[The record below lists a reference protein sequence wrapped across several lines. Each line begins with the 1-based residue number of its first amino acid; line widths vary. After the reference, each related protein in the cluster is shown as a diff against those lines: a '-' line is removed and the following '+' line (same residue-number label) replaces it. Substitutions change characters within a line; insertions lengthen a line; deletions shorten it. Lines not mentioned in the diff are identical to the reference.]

1 MALTC
6 LLPLW
11 GHGFITCITYFISPL
26 DSSFLPKDIYR
37 PAFSYKLLPEPWL
50 RLQISSTLFS
60 IASSWEESTHT
71 ASPPCLVSAWLPSLW
86 KWSPLLHSPGHTPGS
101 SLQETFRTKK
111 AALHFHF
118 TLSYFCDLAHTLPST
133 RIAFSSPDLL
143 LLKSCSL
150 SKSRSKHSSWK
161 HSLLLSFMN
170 FMIPQESWGQD
181 SYLIHLCVSY
191 RVLYKEE
198 AQSVVVKC
206 SFTDLR
212 LDSQLQISLHKL
224 NPEVTKLMDHLLP
237 YWQEMNPPKPMLE
250 NYLSSRRT
258 TSDPLEAGR
267 SKWFLGSQGVLTAER
282 GNTRNVAQCKS
293 LVKKKHS
300 LRW

>member
-1 MALTC
+1 MFFTTRLHQHF
-6 LLPLW
+6 P
-11 GHGFITCITYFISPL
+11 
-26 DSSFLPKDIYR
+26 LPKLT
-37 PAFSYKLLPEPWL
+37 PAFIGLDLSYSSLGSWLHYLHYILYLSTGLFLSAKKHLQTSYKLLPEPWL
-50 RLQISSTLFS
+50 RLQLSSTLFFS

-170 FMIPQESWGQD
+170 FIYDPSRILRTGFLPNL
-181 SYLIHLCVSY
+181 SLC
-191 RVLYKEE
+191 
-198 AQSVVVKC
+198 
-206 SFTDLR
+206 
-212 LDSQLQISLHKL
+212 QLQGLVQRGGSIS
-224 NPEVTKLMDHLLP
+224 
-237 YWQEMNPPKPMLE
+237 
-250 NYLSSRRT
+250 
-258 TSDPLEAGR
+258 GR
-267 SKWFLGSQGVLTAER
+267 
-282 GNTRNVAQCKS
+282 
-293 LVKKKHS
+293 
-300 LRW
+300 